1 MTVANRNHRS
11 CYAHP
16 SSRPASSWRGTLGV
30 LASRGETTGPRVEE
44 AQVALSWHRLTDA
57 IRAEAERGF
66 LTESQAESLINQLP
80 AEGGAP

>member
-1 MTVANRNHRS
+1 MTTTDRDNCVG
-11 CYAHP
+11 YAHP

-66 LTESQAESLINQLP
+66 LTESRAESLINQLP